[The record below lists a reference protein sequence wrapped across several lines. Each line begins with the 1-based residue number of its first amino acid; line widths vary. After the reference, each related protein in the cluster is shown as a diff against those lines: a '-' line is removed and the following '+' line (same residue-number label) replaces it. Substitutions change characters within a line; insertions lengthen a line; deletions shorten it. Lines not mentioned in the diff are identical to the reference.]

1 MHLFTC
7 ISDIV
12 CDEVLRF
19 LSDIED
25 VLPFL
30 LVSSHIRNGWVRR
43 VASWYLSTPIRWIS
57 FDEEH
62 REQSENRVMR
72 ILKIAHQQG
81 DLLKMDSFALERV
94 ARLQVH
100 LQMLAKRSGN
110 HTVAMSDMMEM
121 LIVVL
126 PPGFRKYIRREVQ
139 ESIFS
144 GDARLMA
151 HALSTNIA
159 PYVPYLQKLWR
170 RDLEEEVCLGWLM
183 EKLDWCRKM
192 PVEYWRFMIQQL

>member
-1 MHLFTC
+1 MLM
-7 ISDIV
+7 D
-12 CDEVLRF
+12 
-19 LSDIED
+19 
-25 VLPFL
+25 
-30 LVSSHIRNGWVRR
+30 
-43 VASWYLSTPIRWIS
+43 PI
-57 FDEEH
+57 
-62 REQSENRVMR
+62 
-72 ILKIAHQQG
+72 
-81 DLLKMDSFALERV
+81 ALERV

-100 LQMLAKRSGN
+100 LQMLVKRSGN

-170 RDLEEEVCLGWLM
+170 RDLEEEVYLGWLM
-183 EKLDWCRKM
+183 EKLDGCRKI
-192 PVEYWRFMIQQL
+192 PVEYWRVVMQLL